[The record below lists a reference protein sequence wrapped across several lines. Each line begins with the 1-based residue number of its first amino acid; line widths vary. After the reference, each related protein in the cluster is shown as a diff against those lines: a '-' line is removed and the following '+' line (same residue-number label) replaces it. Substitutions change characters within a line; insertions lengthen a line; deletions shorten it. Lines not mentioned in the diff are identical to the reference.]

1 MNGEGA
7 DWRAMV
13 LEEIPRSRFMIEAN
27 SSTVSGLSAIRNRS
41 DSSRWELDPVEL
53 SANE

>member
-1 MNGEGA
+1 VNGEGT
-7 DWRAMV
+7 DWRAIV
-13 LEEIPRSRFMIEAN
+13 LEDIPRSRFMIEAN
-27 SSTVSGLSAIRNRS
+27 SSTVSGPSDIRNRS